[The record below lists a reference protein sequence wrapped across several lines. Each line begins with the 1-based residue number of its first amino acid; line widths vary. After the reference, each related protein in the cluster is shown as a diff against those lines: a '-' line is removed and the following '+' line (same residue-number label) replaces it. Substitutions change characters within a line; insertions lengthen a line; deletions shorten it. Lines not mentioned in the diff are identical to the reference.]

1 MTGWRIGFGTGPVEL
16 IEGMSKV
23 QSQSTSSPNSIAQY
37 AAVAALDGPLDFITE
52 NRKVFARRRQLVC
65 DALNDIDGIDCPNP
79 DGAFYVYPSIAK
91 LIGKKRADGVV
102 IETDSDFVSYL
113 LEAGD
118 VAVVPGVAFGL
129 SPYFR
134 ISYAASDEM
143 LEDALARIANVT
155 ATLS

>member
-1 MTGWRIGFGTGPVEL
+1 MQHL
-16 IEGMSKV
+16 
-23 QSQSTSSPNSIAQY
+23 
-37 AAVAALDGPLDFITE
+37 L
-52 NRKVFARRRQLVC
+52 RKCGRRAMVV
-65 DALNDIDGIDCPNP
+65 DALNAMEGVYCLNP
-79 DGAFYVYPSIAK
+79 DGAFYVYPDISA
-91 LIGKKRADGVV
+91 LIGRRRPDGGV

-113 LEAGD
+113 LEAGE

-143 LEDALARIANVT
+143 LEDAMARITSVI